1 MEKIKVGIIGAGTVS
16 DIHLKSYSQCPLA
29 EIYAICD
36 INRDRVLDKAKQYKI
51 SKLYTDYKKMLE
63 DENIDAVSICV
74 WNNLHADITI
84 AALNAGKHV

>member
-36 INRDRVLDKAKQYKI
+36 INRDRVLDKAKQYK
-51 SKLYTDYKKMLE
+51 
-63 DENIDAVSICV
+63 N
-74 WNNLHADITI
+74 
-84 AALNAGKHV
+84 